1 MKLILSKS
9 AVKFLKK
16 IPAKDSQKV
25 KDKIHR
31 LLYLAV
37 EIDLTQSRELDIKT
51 LKGDLQGFLR
61 MRVGKL
67 RVVFTIDWQRDE
79 LLIHDI
85 DFRGDI
91 Y

>member
-1 MKLILSKS
+1 
-9 AVKFLKK
+9 
-16 IPAKDSQKV
+16 
-25 KDKIHR
+25 
-31 LLYLAV
+31 
-37 EIDLTQSRELDIKT
+37 
-51 LKGDLQGFLR
+51 

-67 RVVFTIDWQRDE
+67 RVVFTIDWQQDE